1 MSSNYPSQRVRI
13 LVPLPQ
19 GGPADILARTIAQ
32 KLTASWGQ
40 EVVVENP
47 VGGDTI
53 TGTEMVA
60 KAEPDG
66 HTLLVVPSQFTVHPR
81 QRKDLPYDVVKD
93 FAPVI
98 LLAMSPNVLVVH
110 PSVPAN
116 SVQEL
121 VALAKSK
128 PGTLK
133 YASGGPGST
142 SHVVAEKF
150 KTIAGIDVEVVHYK
164 GAAPA
169 TEAILAGET
178 AMLFSVMAPTV
189 AHVQSGKLRALAV
202 TGPKRSRTL
211 TTIPTLKEAG
221 IPGIEVTTWQGML
234 APSRTPPEVIVK
246 INADVAKIIQLPEV
260 QQALAAKGFELTVS
274 TPEEFAAH
282 IKMEVGTAM

>member
-1 MSSNYPSQRVRI
+1 MSNFPNKRVRI

-32 KLTASWGQ
+32 KLTATWGQ

-60 KAEPDG
+60 KADPDG

-116 SVQEL
+116 SMAEL
-121 VALAKSK
+121 VTLAKSQ
-128 PGTLK
+128 PGALK

-150 KTIAGIDVEVVHYK
+150 KEVAGINIEVVHYK

-169 TEAILAGET
+169 TDAILAGET

-189 AHVQSGKLRALAV
+189 PHVQSGKLRALAV
-202 TGPKRSRTL
+202 TGPRRSQLL

-234 APSRTPPEVIVK
+234 APGSTPPDIISK
-246 INADVAKIIQLPEV
+246 INKDVASIINLPEV
-260 QQALAAKGFELTVS
+260 RQALSAKGFELTGS

-282 IKMEVGTAM
+282 IKMEVSSAM